1 MMPEAQAVV
10 NPVLGVKRA
19 CRAFS
24 GYRRSSR
31 AAVSGADESARV
43 VFGFRR
49 NPAANIQKKQEIP
62 IVQNQNYQPGVYS
75 SGCTAILS
83 LINIYSKRTHF
94 FLFLRGYM
102 YESTGVRAM
111 VALWRCLVASWPT
124 FIIAG

>member
-19 CRAFS
+19 CRAFL

-62 IVQNQNYQPGVYS
+62 IVQNQNHQPGVYS
-75 SGCTAILS
+75 SGRIAILS
-83 LINIYSKRTHF
+83 LINIYQKCAHIPLTQ
-94 FLFLRGYM
+94 RGYLQ
-102 YESTGVRAM
+102 ESTDSRAM
-111 VALWRCLVASWPT
+111 VAFLRSLVAPLPT
-124 FIIAG
+124 CFIAG